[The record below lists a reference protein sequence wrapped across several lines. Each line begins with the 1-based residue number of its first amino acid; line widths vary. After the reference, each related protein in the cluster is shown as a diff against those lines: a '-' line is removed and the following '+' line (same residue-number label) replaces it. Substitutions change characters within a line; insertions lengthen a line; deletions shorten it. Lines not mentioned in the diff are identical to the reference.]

1 MVFLQTQFV
10 IALLFGA
17 AVIEVDDAVAAPGF
31 GFGQDMSEQAFGV
44 AVAGKQQFGLFG
56 VVRRDFGVEQPLAVA
71 AGGLGGFSGFQYGN
85 GNAV

>member
-17 AVIEVDDAVAAPGF
+17 AVIEVDDAVAAPSVGV
-31 GFGQDMSEQAFGV
+31 GQDVSEQAFGV
-44 AVAGKQQFGLFG
+44 AVAGKQQFGLSG
-56 VVRRDFGVEQPLAVA
+56 VVRRDFGVKQPLPVA
-71 AGGLGGFSGFQYGN
+71 AGGLSGFSGFQYGN